1 MAELGTGLTPMDDGM
16 MPDVV
21 AKPGRNDDTP
31 MVDGDNG
38 DLVPLAAWLA
48 NRFGE
53 MYQATR
59 TTFDEADLH
68 RAMYDGDQW
77 DSRVM
82 RALVDSG
89 RPPVVYNVVGKAL
102 DNISGR
108 ERGMKLKPKLLP
120 RHAGAQLL
128 AEGLTRSLEFLR
140 EATKAPRA
148 LSQAFKNAL
157 LGPLGWVAVEYDDSN
172 PTQQSHRV
180 ESIDPRFVLVDPAW
194 VSDRPQDMAD
204 MCRLRMVA
212 LPRALKAYPG
222 QAQALRAAVGTA
234 SSVEGSSGTANG
246 GVPIGGDYGNIDGLY
261 TTTWAP
267 FGGSWG
273 PLRRGWCD
281 PFANMVMLREH
292 WWWEEREGQ
301 FAVLPDGTSWE
312 LREDDPDLEAAA
324 MQALQRGAVVRPG
337 RVRDYFWA
345 VCAGPV
351 VLDWGPSPYWHRQM
365 PYVPIVAFR
374 DRFGLPY
381 GIVRRMVWPQRQ
393 LNAANSRMMSA
404 ARSRWAIARKGALTP
419 ADKVRLERQLGWD
432 NFLVEVDD
440 PTGLQIGS
448 DKGDVA
454 MWANIQQD
462 ANAYLNET
470 VGQNEANYGDASNE
484 QSGAAIEAR
493 ANQAA
498 QNQGELFDNLR
509 YSHGCLYELLL
520 SNYMQF
526 GTKEQFARIIGL
538 QAMQEAGG
546 QFDMLEFGRAMGE
559 AVVSTLRFDVVMTD
573 QVESGT
579 QQQAKFRQATELM
592 GLLPDAARAA
602 LTPDLI
608 RMSDFPDAEGMALKV
623 EQALAPMMAPQMDPM
638 GQMGPGGPVPPPQEG
653 LGPEVAL
660 PEGVMPEGLEVA
672 A

>member
-1 MAELGTGLTPMDDGM
+1 MEALGTGLTPMDDGLL
-16 MPDVV
+16 PDVV
-21 AKPGRNDDTP
+21 EKPSKAGLTP
-31 MVDGDNG
+31 MIDGPDG
-38 DLVPLAAWLA
+38 RLVPLSQFLA
-48 NRFGE
+48 DRFGE
-53 MYQATR
+53 MYQASR
-59 TTFDEADLH
+59 TAFDEADLH
-68 RAMYDGDQW
+68 RAFYDGDQW

-82 RALVDSG
+82 RSLWDAG
-89 RPPVVYNVVGKAL
+89 RPATVYNVVGKAV

-120 RHAGAQLL
+120 RHADAQLL
-128 AEGLTRSLEFLR
+128 ADGLTRAMEWLR

-148 LSQAFKNAL
+148 LSASFKNAL
-157 LGPLGWVAVEYDDSN
+157 LGPMGWVSIEYDDSN
-172 PTQQSHRV
+172 PTMQPHRI
-180 ESIDPRFVLVDPAW
+180 EAIDPRFVLVDPAW
-194 VSDRPQDMAD
+194 VSDNPADMAD

-212 LPRALKAYPG
+212 LTRALKAYPD
-222 QAQALRAAVGTA
+222 QAAALRAAVGTA
-234 SSVEGSSGTANG
+234 SEVEGSSGTANG
-246 GVPIGGDYGNIDGLY
+246 GVPIGGDYGNVDGLY

-273 PLRRGWCD
+273 PLRRGWLD
-281 PFANMVMLREH
+281 PFTNMVMLREH

-312 LREDDPDLEAAA
+312 LREDDPELYQAAQ
-324 MQALQRGAVVRPG
+324 MALSKGAVVRPG

-365 PYVPIVAFR
+365 PYVPVVAFR

-381 GIVRRMVWPQRQ
+381 GIIRRMVWPQRE
-393 LNAANSRMMSA
+393 LNASHSRMTSS

-419 ADKVRLERQLGWD
+419 ADKARLERQLGWD

-440 PTGLQIGS
+440 PSGLQIGT
-448 DKGDVA
+448 DKGDVP

-462 ANAYLNET
+462 ALAYLNES
-470 VGQNEANYGDASNE
+470 VGQNEANYGDTSNE

-493 ANQAA
+493 ASQAA

-509 YSHGCLYELLL
+509 YAHGLVYELAL
-520 SNYMQF
+520 SNFLQF
-526 GTKEQFARIIGL
+526 GNRDQYARILSL
-538 QAMQEAGG
+538 QAAQNMGDK
-546 QFDMLEFGRAMGE
+546 FDLVAFGRAMGE
-559 AVVSTLRFDVVMTD
+559 AVISTLRFDLVMTD

-579 QQQAKFRQATELM
+579 QQQTRFRQASELLAM
-592 GLLPDAARAA
+592 MPDQVRAA
-602 LTPDLI
+602 LAPDLV

-623 EQALAPMMAPQMDPM
+623 EQALNPMMAPGMAPPGPM
-638 GQMGPGGPVPPPQEG
+638 GPADTLPGLEAEAMQ
-653 LGPEVAL
+653 
-660 PEGVMPEGLEVA
+660 PEGIPPEGMEVA

>member
-1 MAELGTGLTPMDDGM
+1 MIDG
-16 MPDVV
+16 PD
-21 AKPGRNDDTP
+21 GR
-31 MVDGDNG
+31 
-38 DLVPLAAWLA
+38 LVPLSQFLA
-48 NRFGE
+48 DRFGE
-53 MYQATR
+53 MYQASR
-59 TTFDEADLH
+59 TAFDEADLH
-68 RAMYDGDQW
+68 RAFYDGDQW

-82 RALVDSG
+82 RSLWGAG
-89 RPPVVYNVVGKAL
+89 RPATVYNVVGKAV

-120 RHAGAQLL
+120 RHSDAQLL
-128 AEGLTRSLEFLR
+128 ADGLTRAMEWLR

-148 LSQAFKNAL
+148 LSASFKNAL
-157 LGPLGWVAVEYDDSN
+157 LGPMGWVSIEYDDSN
-172 PTQQSHRV
+172 PTMQAHRI
-180 ESIDPRFVLVDPAW
+180 EAIDPRFVLVDPAW
-194 VSDRPQDMAD
+194 VSDNPADMAD

-212 LPRALKAYPG
+212 LPRALKAYPD
-222 QAQALRAAVGTA
+222 QAAALRAAVGTA
-234 SSVEGSSGTANG
+234 SEVEGSSGTANG
-246 GVPIGGDYGNIDGLY
+246 GVPIGGDYGNVDGLY

-273 PLRRGWCD
+273 PLRRGWLD
-281 PFANMVMLREH
+281 PFTNMVMLREH

-312 LREDDPDLEAAA
+312 LREDDPELYQAA
-324 MQALQRGAVVRPG
+324 QVALNKGAVVRPG

-365 PYVPIVAFR
+365 PYVPVVAFR

-381 GIVRRMVWPQRQ
+381 GIIRRMVWPQRE
-393 LNAANSRMMSA
+393 LNASHSRMTSS

-419 ADKVRLERQLGWD
+419 ADKARLERQLGWD

-440 PTGLQIGS
+440 PSGLQIGT
-448 DKGDVA
+448 DKGDVP

-462 ANAYLNET
+462 ALAYLNEA
-470 VGQNEANYGDASNE
+470 VGQNEANYGDTSNE

-493 ANQAA
+493 ASQAA

-509 YSHGCLYELLL
+509 FAHGLVYELAL
-520 SNYMQF
+520 SNFLQF
-526 GTKEQFARIIGL
+526 GNRDQYARILSL
-538 QAMQEAGG
+538 QAAQSMGDK
-546 QFDMLEFGRAMGE
+546 FDLVAFGRAMGE
-559 AVVSTLRFDVVMTD
+559 AVISTLRFDLVMTD

-579 QQQAKFRQATELM
+579 QQQTRFRQASELLALM
-592 GLLPDAARAA
+592 PDQVRAA
-602 LTPDLI
+602 LAPDLV

-623 EQALAPMMAPQMDPM
+623 EQALNPMMAPGMAPPGPM
-638 GQMGPGGPVPPPQEG
+638 GPPDTLPGLEA
-653 LGPEVAL
+653 EAL
-660 PEGVMPEGLEVA
+660 QPEGIPPEGMEVA